1 MALNSRAGVNRE
13 TRRRVD
19 EAAERLGY
27 AGVRRA
33 PGRRLG
39 VWMSPHKAADPY
51 GAMLLQGI
59 SLASAEAGCQVVY
72 ITSVLGRYGEPVPVP
87 DPRDLDVV
95 GIVGPI
101 GPGMGH
107 VARIASF
114 PGTAVL
120 VDTHSQFPHCPSV
133 DNDDAG
139 GAAMAIQHLL
149 SLGHQDIG
157 YIGGLGAHNVLTW
170 KSYRT
175 ALANAGRV
183 IRPEWTADGSWDVD
197 SGYQAVRAMLQ
208 RGNHPTAFFCSADA
222 LAYGAIHALHEHG
235 LRVPGDIA
243 VVAMDDVALSQHFNP
258 PLTTVRISIEEMG
271 ATEVRMLLGLLDG
284 SWTGPTHVVLPNKL
298 MIRESCGAH
307 PPDRA
312 YQADKANQADN
323 ANNIVKEMSN
333 GATRTIGR
341 TGALETAST
350 AGPVGAARW

>member
-13 TRRRVD
+13 TRRRVE

-39 VWMSPHKAADPY
+39 VWMSPYKAADPY

-59 SLASAEAGCQVVY
+59 SLASAGAGYQVVY
-72 ITSVLGRYGEPVPVP
+72 ITTVLGRYGEPVPVP
-87 DPRDLDVV
+87 DPRELDVV

-101 GPGMGH
+101 GPGMAH
-107 VARIASF
+107 VARASSF
-114 PGTAVL
+114 PGAFVL
-120 VDTHSQFPHCPSV
+120 VDAHSQFPQCPSV

-139 GAAMAIQHLL
+139 GATTAVEHLL
-149 SLGHQDIG
+149 SLGHQEIG

-170 KSYRT
+170 KSYRR
-175 ALANAGRV
+175 ALAKAGRV

-197 SGYQAVRAMLQ
+197 SGYQAVTAMLEHG
-208 RGNHPTAFFCSADA
+208 RHPTALFCSADA

-235 LRVPGDIA
+235 LHVPDDVA

-258 PLTTVRISIEEMG
+258 PLTTVRIAIEEMG
-271 ATEVRMLLGLLDG
+271 ATAVRMLLGLLDG
-284 SWTGPTHVVLPNKL
+284 SWTGPTHVVLPNTL
-298 MIRESCGAH
+298 MLRESCVAR

-312 YQADKANQADN
+312 HRPDTSDKSNN
-323 ANNIVKEMSN
+323 AGNAGTVVKEIRN
-333 GATRTIGR
+333 GAARTAERTR
-341 TGALETAST
+341 AVET
-350 AGPVGAARW
+350 VGAARR